1 MTVSRQAAM
10 NPDLLP
16 CLVALTGR
24 PEHEVA
30 IWSDPLMVTMLT
42 FDITTP
48 PLMAAFLA
56 NIVHESARLE
66 RMEEN
71 LDYTA
76 HRLAVVW
83 PHRFHLAEDDPESGK
98 RDAERYAHHPELIA
112 NAVYAARLG
121 NGDEA
126 SGDGWRFRGRG
137 LIQLTGR
144 EQYQAFF
151 DALPGILLRVI
162 DVTGLEVYRELH
174 DALLANPGLW
184 PDLLI
189 EPDLAALSAGWYWE
203 RIGANLLIQDD
214 SPDAFEHLTRAING
228 QLIGLESRLALWA
241 QARAILAPLA

>member
-1 MTVSRQAAM
+1 MTQ
-10 NPDLLP
+10 DLLP
-16 CLVALTGR
+16 CLVVLTER
-24 PEHEVA
+24 PEHEMAV
-30 IWSDPLMVTMLT
+30 WTDPLMATMLT
-42 FDITTP
+42 FGITTP

-56 NIVHESARLE
+56 NVVHESAKFKRL
-66 RMEEN
+66 EEN

-76 HRLAVVW
+76 QRLAAVW
-83 PHRFHLAEDDPESGK
+83 PHRFHLAQDDPETG
-98 RDAERYAHHPELIA
+98 RQNADRFAHHPELIA
-112 NAVYAARLG
+112 NSVYAGRLG

-137 LIQLTGR
+137 LMQLTGR

-162 DVTGLEVYRELH
+162 DATGNPIYRQVH
-174 DALLANPGLW
+174 DALLATPGLW

-203 RIGANLLIQDD
+203 RIGANALIRSD
-214 SPDAFEHLTRAING
+214 SPEAFEELTRAING

-241 QARAILAPLA
+241 QARSVLAQA